1 MVNADPVRVSRL
13 MSSSRSSRWKS
24 SFAKLCKRSAL
35 ILGTLLL
42 CAFIALLAARALR
55 QHQSNAARHIVVP
68 PGADAL
74 EPVRLGGIEQWIRIR
89 GHDRARPVLLFLHGG
104 PGIPEMP
111 FAYINAELE
120 KHFVVVQWDQRG
132 AGKSFSSDIP
142 AESMRLEQ
150 LLSDGR
156 ELVHLLRGRF
166 AQDRIFLAGHS
177 TGSILG
183 VLLAQQ
189 EPQLFRAYIGISQ
202 AANLETSESLLY
214 AFALRAAEA
223 ARDRKALAR
232 LREIGAPPFSNAKQL
247 QISQK
252 WVNKFAPDRFGAIS
266 FERLRLLFFSPEYSL
281 ADAVRLARG
290 AKFSFE
296 HLWREFFAV
305 DLFQQAP
312 RLEMAVF
319 FMEGRHDHVVTSEVA
334 EEYFHALDAPAGK
347 QLFWFEHSAHWP
359 QLDEPEKFRQLM
371 VEKVLKETD
380 DGRPSG

>member
-1 MVNADPVRVSRL
+1 
-13 MSSSRSSRWKS
+13 MSSSRSKRSKF
-24 SFAKLCKRSAL
+24 SFAKLFKRSAL
-35 ILGTLLL
+35 ILGAVLL
-42 CAFIALLAARALR
+42 CAFIALLAARAFR
-55 QHQSNAARHIVVP
+55 QHQSNAARQIVVP
-68 PGADAL
+68 PGIDAL

-89 GHDRARPVLLFLHGG
+89 GHDRTRPVLLFLHGG

-132 AGKSFSSDIP
+132 AGKSFTSDIP
-142 AESMRLEQ
+142 AESMRLAQ
-150 LLSDGR
+150 LASDAR

-177 TGSILG
+177 TGTILG

-202 AANLETSESLLY
+202 AANLEKSESLLY

-223 ARDRKALAR
+223 ARDGKALAR
-232 LREIGAPPFSNAKQL
+232 LREIGAPPFSSAQQL

-266 FERLRLLFFSPEYSL
+266 FERLRLLFYSPEYSL
-281 ADAVRLARG
+281 ADAVRLLRG
-290 AKFSFE
+290 AKFSFD

-312 RLEMAVF
+312 RLEMPVY
-319 FMEGRHDHVVTSEVA
+319 FMEGGTITS
-334 EEYFHALDAPAGK
+334 
-347 QLFWFEHSAHWP
+347 
-359 QLDEPEKFRQLM
+359 
-371 VEKVLKETD
+371 
-380 DGRPSG
+380 